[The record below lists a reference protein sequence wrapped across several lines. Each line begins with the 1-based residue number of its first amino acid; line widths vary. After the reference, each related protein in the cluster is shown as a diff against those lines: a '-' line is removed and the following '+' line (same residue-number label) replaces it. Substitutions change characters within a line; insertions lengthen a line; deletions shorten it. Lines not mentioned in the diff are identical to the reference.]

1 VTERERVIA
10 ICSDLPVWGWP
21 RDQWFING
29 SGSMIMH
36 GITAEER
43 GKPMG
48 DLDIFVAT
56 HRWFQL
62 YSETSQRQ
70 LVDGSWSREPRWDL
84 HTTDP
89 KDRLRRCDPPFLRRN
104 LAGLDVD
111 VFQSWRVRQVG
122 DFDVAFYMANSVVI
136 DDVPCVPLQFILD
149 WKSEV
154 GRAKDQVDIE
164 VLKRHFGATA

>member
-1 VTERERVIA
+1 VTERERVVL
-10 ICSDLPVWGWP
+10 ICQSLPVWGWP
-21 RDQWFING
+21 KDQWFVNG

-48 DLDIFVAT
+48 DLDVFVAT
-56 HRWFQL
+56 RRWFELLWQ
-62 YSETSQRQ
+62 EH
-70 LVDGSWSREPRWDL
+70 PRLPGMRIKAWAL

-89 KDRLRRCDPPFLRRN
+89 EDGLRRQDPPFLRRR
-104 LAGLDVD
+104 LRDLDVD
-111 VFQSWRVRQVG
+111 VFQSWRVRHVG

-136 DDVPCVPLQFILD
+136 EGVPCVPLQFILD

-154 GRAKDQVDIE
+154 GRAKDQIDIE
-164 VLKRHFGATA
+164 VLKRRFGAPA

>member
-1 VTERERVIA
+1 MTERERIIS
-10 ICSDLPVWGWP
+10 ICQSLPVWSWP

-56 HRWFQL
+56 RRWFEL
-62 YSETSQRQ
+62 LSK
-70 LVDGSWSREPRWDL
+70 GAWDL
-84 HTTDP
+84 RTTDP
-89 KDRLRRCDPPFLRRN
+89 ENAMRGSDPPFLRRSIM
-104 LAGLDVD
+104 GLPVD
-111 VFQSWRVRQVG
+111 VFQSWRMRHVG
-122 DFDVAFYMANSVVI
+122 DFDVAFYMCNSVLI
-136 DDVPCVPLQFILD
+136 DGVPCVPLQFILD

-164 VLKRHFGATA
+164 VLKRRFGVSA